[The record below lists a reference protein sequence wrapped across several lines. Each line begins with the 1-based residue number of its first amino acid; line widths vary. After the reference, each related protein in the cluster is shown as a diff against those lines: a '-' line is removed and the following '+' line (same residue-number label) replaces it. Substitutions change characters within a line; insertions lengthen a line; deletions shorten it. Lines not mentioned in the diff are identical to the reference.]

1 MVLSWG
7 LGSHGGGSDEERDT
21 PFFLWGAGIN
31 HTTNNA
37 TLNIVVG
44 NNVTMQLHN
53 LDQIQLAPL
62 MSALIGLPP
71 PVNNLATL
79 PLGYMKVSREYKRK
93 AIHLNA
99 LQLLA
104 QAKAI
109 IRRHEQA
116 VLNSWLPTTKE
127 QTASSSS
134 EQDFVTSAS

>member
-71 PVNNLATL
+71 PVNRTAPGRWTNARWRVTRSRLKICNGARTSAACSRLALWTGL
-79 PLGYMKVSREYKRK
+79 SAFGTAERRRRRP
-93 AIHLNA
+93 AC
-99 LQLLA
+99 LLA
-104 QAKAI
+104 GTPMRAM
-109 IRRHEQA
+109 
-116 VLNSWLPTTKE
+116 
-127 QTASSSS
+127 
-134 EQDFVTSAS
+134 